1 MSHLLNIFLEPGKV
15 FADLRE
21 KPSFLLPMLL
31 SVSAMV
37 ALMLLYFGSV
47 DPAWYADYA
56 VRASGKEMSA
66 AEIAQMKQ
74 VMPGARTMGY
84 FLAPSAAIMIV
95 LVALVYALY
104 LMLAGKVAG
113 LAVSFKQGLAL
124 TSWSSMPNLIGAIVA
139 IIGVLTMD
147 PKTPMESLM
156 LTNVDP
162 LLVQLPLDH
171 AWSGFAKGF
180 SLLNLWAIGLLALGW
195 RLWSRGGWGQAIFVA
210 ALPSLVIYGIWAL
223 IAFLK

>member
-21 KPSFLLPMLL
+21 KPSFVLPMLL
-31 SVSAMV
+31 SVAAMA

-47 DPAWYADYA
+47 DPAWYSDYM

-74 VMPGARTMGY
+74 VMPSARVMGY
-84 FLAPSAAIMIV
+84 FAAPSAAIMIV
-95 LVALVYALY
+95 VVSLVLALY

-124 TSWSSMPNLIGAIVA
+124 ICWSNMPTLIGAVIAIV
-139 IIGVLTMD
+139 GVLTMD

-180 SLLNLWAIGLLALGW
+180 NLLVFWTVGLLALGW
-195 RLWSRGGWGQAIFVA
+195 RQWSRGGWGQAIFVA
-210 ALPSLVIYGIWAL
+210 ALPSLLIYGIWAL